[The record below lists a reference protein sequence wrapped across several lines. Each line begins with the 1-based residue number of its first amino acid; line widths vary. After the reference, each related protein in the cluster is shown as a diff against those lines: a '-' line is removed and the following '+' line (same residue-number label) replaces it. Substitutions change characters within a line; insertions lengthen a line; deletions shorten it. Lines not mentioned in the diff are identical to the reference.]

1 MPVLIVDCHMEKT
14 AYSFLG
20 TFITSIFVLRWWQ
33 ESSYPLTLW
42 LIILFVFLNLIIFK
56 QTRQI
61 IIPITLGLL
70 IALLTVQRTTHLT
83 SIETIDHYADESK
96 VILSG
101 IISDEPDRRP
111 LQTKFTVEVSSLTN
125 SSGTT
130 IPVNGKVLAT
140 DRAQYP
146 EFNYGD
152 EVEVS
157 GRLERP
163 GVIEKFSYKNYLSR
177 FEIFSVIYRANFTKI
192 SAGHGNKFYSGLFK
206 LKKSFEN
213 QINKIYAEPHASFLA
228 GLLTG
233 SRKGIPEH
241 LMESFNTTGLT
252 HIIAISGYNITIIIA
267 VIGGMLFWLPL
278 KWRFVPAVTAIIAF
292 TVFVG
297 ASAAVVRASIMGILG
312 LIALQTERLA
322 HTRLAVLWTLFF
334 MLVWNPKF
342 LWYDAGFQLSF
353 LAVIGLMEI
362 SPHIEKYFAKIPP
375 NFGIREALMM
385 TISAQISAVP
395 LIVLLFGRLSLIAP
409 IANVLAAPAIPF
421 AMLFGFVGTILS
433 FIYFPLGQ
441 LFAYIGW
448 AFLEWMV
455 LVATLLSKVPFAS
468 IEVPR
473 IGVGLIII
481 YYLLLTTWLIR
492 RSYHS

>member
-1 MPVLIVDCHMEKT
+1 MKPERI
-14 AYSFLG
+14 AYIFLGSFL
-20 TFITSIFVLRWWQ
+20 TSVFVLRWWQ

-70 IALLTVQRTTHLT
+70 IALLTVQRTAHT
-83 SIETIDHYADESK
+83 SSPETIDWYANGSK
-96 VILSG
+96 VIIRG

-111 LQTKFTVEVSSLTN
+111 LQTKYTVEVYKFTN
-125 SSGTT
+125 SSGTLM
-130 IPVNGKVLAT
+130 PVESKVLAT
-140 DRAQYP
+140 DHSQWP

-157 GRLERP
+157 GQLERP
-163 GVIEKFSYKNYLSR
+163 GTIEKFSYKNYLSR
-177 FEIFSVIYRANFTKI
+177 FGIFSVMYRAKLDKITDGNGNFIFSNLFTTK
-192 SAGHGNKFYSGLFK
+192 KT
-206 LKKSFEN
+206 FEN
-213 QINKIYAEPHASFLA
+213 QINKLYAEPHASFLA

-278 KWRFVPAVTAIIAF
+278 KWRFAPAVTAIIAF
-292 TVFVG
+292 TFFVG

-334 MLVWNPKF
+334 MLVWNPKY

-362 SPHIEKYFAKIPP
+362 SPHIEKYFKKIPP

-409 IANVLAAPAIPF
+409 IANVLSAPAIPF
-421 AMLFGFVGTILS
+421 AMLFGFVGTVLS
-433 FIYFPLGQ
+433 FICFPLGQ

-455 LVATLLSKVPFAS
+455 ITATWLSKIPFAS
-468 IEVPR
+468 VEIPKV
-473 IGVGLIII
+473 GVVIIII
-481 YYLLLTTWLIR
+481 YYLALTLWLIR
-492 RSYHS
+492 KNKTCHGSFSSP